1 MINRIILVFFVS
13 TIFYTVS
20 ALEVSLSAG
29 MSKFTYVEISENL
42 KEDMYE
48 VDSFLAGVGVNQKI
62 GIFEMFTTLKAQ
74 LPYNATFKDL
84 YGTDSTNYLVGHFY
98 YGLNVQAGLMYPIID
113 NKFRVK
119 AGVLFNYDF
128 FYFKDEAINIG
139 TETIF
144 SVLGNGIKLDL
155 SYNLNNKYTFGAT
168 GSYDLNYL
176 PLHKRGYEF
185 KWSTNLTFG
194 LYFGYIIY

>member
-1 MINRIILVFFVS
+1 MFVF
-13 TIFYTVS
+13 TTFYTVS
-20 ALEVSLSAG
+20 ALEVSLCGG

-48 VDSFLAGVGVNQKI
+48 IDSFLVGAGVNQKI
-62 GIFEMFTTLKAQ
+62 SIFEMFTTVKAQ
-74 LPYNATFKDL
+74 LPYNVAFKDL
-84 YGTDSTNYLVGHFY
+84 YGTDSKNYLEGQFY
-98 YGLNVQAGLMYPIID
+98 YGLNLQAGVMYPIID

-139 TETIF
+139 TETVF

-155 SYNLNNKYTFGAT
+155 SYNLNNKYTFGAN
-168 GSYDLNYL
+168 GSFDLNYL
-176 PLHKRGYEF
+176 PLHKRGDEF
-185 KWSTNLTFG
+185 KWSTNLAFG
-194 LYFGYIIY
+194 LYFGYIIS